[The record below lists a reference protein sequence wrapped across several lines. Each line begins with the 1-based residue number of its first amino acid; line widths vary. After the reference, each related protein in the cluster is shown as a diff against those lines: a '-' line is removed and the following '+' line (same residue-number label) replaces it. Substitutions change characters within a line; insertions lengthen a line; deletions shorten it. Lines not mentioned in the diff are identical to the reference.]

1 MLCQVGFFL
10 PLFPGGFPL
19 TRQGVGVGRCV
30 GYVERVMPTPST
42 ALAGS
47 QARITEWLERTV
59 GRKGDRSYR
68 LRLLVQAGFAFVCVL
83 LGLQFARFTRAAV
96 AGDLPLPTRPP
107 GVEGFLPISGMMGL
121 LDWLYQGTLNQIH
134 PAATMLFV
142 IIVVVA
148 LVARKSFC
156 SWICP
161 VGFLSETL
169 ARFGRKLFGR
179 NFRLWKWL
187 DIPLRGLKYFF
198 LFFFVWAV
206 ATMSDA
212 ALRSFIESPYN
223 RVADVKM
230 GLFFV
235 RLGSVG
241 AGVLIV
247 LFLLS
252 ILVNGAW
259 CRYLCPYGGLLGL
272 IALVSPFKVSR
283 QADAC
288 IDCGLCDKVCMARL
302 PVSQLDRVSSAECTG
317 CLDCVATCPIDDALD
332 VRAVRRWRVSLPAY
346 ALIVLALF
354 VGGYSAARLAGLWES
369 GLSDAEYS
377 ERIQNLDRPEY
388 GHPGS

>member
-1 MLCQVGFFL
+1 MSDQAQSQMR
-10 PLFPGGFPL
+10 PQSMAAPAPE
-19 TRQGVGVGRCV
+19 TKRSRRP
-30 GYVERVMPTPST
+30 ERRRES
-42 ALAGS
+42 G
-47 QARITEWLERTV
+47 ARNGIAPWLELAV
-59 GRKGDRSYR
+59 GRKGDRTYR
-68 LRLLVQAGFAFVCVL
+68 VRLLVQAGFALGCAL
-83 LGLQFARFTRAAV
+83 LGIQFARFTRAAA
-96 AGDLPLPTRPP
+96 AGELPLPTRPP

-121 LDWLYQGTLNQIH
+121 LDWIYQGTLNRIH

-142 IIVVVA
+142 IIVGVA

-156 SWICP
+156 SWLCP
-161 VGFLSETL
+161 VGFLSESL
-169 ARFGRKLFGR
+169 ARVGRRLFGR
-179 NFRLWKWL
+179 NFRPWKWF
-187 DIPLRGLKYFF
+187 DVPLRGLKYLL
-198 LFFFVWAV
+198 LFFFVYAV
-206 ATMSDA
+206 TTMSDA
-212 ALRSFIESPYN
+212 ALRAFIESPYN

-235 RLGSVG
+235 RLGAVG
-241 AGVLIV
+241 ATVLVV
-247 LFLLS
+247 LFVLS

-272 IALVSPFKVSR
+272 VAMLSPFKVSR

-302 PVSQLDRVSSAECTG
+302 PVSKLTRVSSAECTG
-317 CLDCVATCPIDDALD
+317 CLDCIATCPVTEALD

-346 ALIVLALF
+346 ALVILVLF
-354 VGGYSAARLAGLWES
+354 FGGYSGARLADLWKS